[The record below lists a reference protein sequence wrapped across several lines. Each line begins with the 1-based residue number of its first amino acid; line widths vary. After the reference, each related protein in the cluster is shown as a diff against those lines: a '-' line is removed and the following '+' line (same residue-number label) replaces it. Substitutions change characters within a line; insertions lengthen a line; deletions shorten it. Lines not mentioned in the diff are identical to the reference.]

1 MKKLV
6 DFYQEDKEL
15 LRSQL
20 KAVAHDPQKVVDVVQ
35 AEIDK
40 LTDIDGA
47 YVGQLN
53 QSQTRVALAF
63 LVVLKLSLNNML
75 TVEQAPQPSSKTDND
90 VTDSEHQKDIQ
101 QYITSL
107 VTGVASG
114 SAVGVSA
121 IALGIGT
128 PAIPPLIAMT
138 VLGTTFVSFLNN
150 QLWDKH
156 QENENQSENQSQ
168 IQPTLKVDI
177 DRLLLQIEQQ
187 LAQIDRDVSNYDF
200 SSPPPPP
207 PKVQLTDLTDVI
219 DFLHNFIG
227 DAHYELSELPQFTLS
242 RYEQAIN
249 LLRRNRIAVKFY
261 DQNEQ
266 LPPDI
271 EPEDAFEFEN
281 SIDPDAT
288 EYINIR
294 PALIKDKEVIRV
306 GRVVKPSIASSESSI
321 ESSEPSI
328 ASSESSIEPSEPSIA
343 SSESS
348 IEPSE
353 PSIASSESSIEE

>member
-20 KAVAHDPQKVVDVVQ
+20 EEVAHDPQKVVDVVQ

-40 LTDIDGA
+40 LTDIDGD

-63 LVVLKLSLNNML
+63 LFVLKLSLNNAL

-207 PKVQLTDLTDVI
+207 PKFQLTDLTDVL
-219 DFLHNFIG
+219 DFFHGFIG
-227 DAHYELSELPQFTLS
+227 DGNYEKSKLPKFTAS
-242 RYEQAIN
+242 RINQAIN
-249 LLRRNRIAVKFY
+249 ILRRNGIDVKFY
-261 DQNEQ
+261 NKNEEQ
-266 LPPDI
+266 LPPDV
-271 EPEDAFEFEN
+271 ELHDLFEFEK
-281 SIDPDAT
+281 SIYPDAT
-288 EYINIR
+288 EYINLR

-306 GRVVKPSIASSESSI
+306 GRVVEPLIKPSEPLTEPSEQSIASSERL
-321 ESSEPSI
+321 
-328 ASSESSIEPSEPSIA
+328 IEPSELL
-343 SSESS
+343 
-348 IEPSE
+348 
-353 PSIASSESSIEE
+353 IEE